1 MVVGMGLRGS
11 LLLRP
16 LNLFPPK
23 PAVASGFIEGLQGL
37 VEMLDNHWFYP
48 VLSYYIEVGLC
59 AQGLWAGLLCSQFS
73 EIQGSGLT
81 CMSSHPTPSVPALI

>member
-1 MVVGMGLRGS
+1 MIKSDLKHQKGRERVMAMGMGPRGS

-37 VEMLDNHWFYP
+37 VEMLDNH
-48 VLSYYIEVGLC
+48 
-59 AQGLWAGLLCSQFS
+59 
-73 EIQGSGLT
+73 
-81 CMSSHPTPSVPALI
+81 

>member
-1 MVVGMGLRGS
+1 MAVGMGPRGS

-37 VEMLDNHWFYP
+37 VEMLDNH
-48 VLSYYIEVGLC
+48 
-59 AQGLWAGLLCSQFS
+59 
-73 EIQGSGLT
+73 
-81 CMSSHPTPSVPALI
+81 